1 MGAHG
6 GLRESKV
13 VCLRN
18 MVGAEEVDESLEE
31 EIEGEC
37 SKYGEVENVIIYN
50 VSFFAVLRIH
60 FILIWIRILLQ
71 IRPKIEKISTFV
83 LLFFSYKKN
92 ISPKYVLFC
101 YLWGKY

>member
-50 VSFFAVLRIH
+50 VSFFAVLRIR

-71 IRPKIEKISTFV
+71 IQENINFCFTF
-83 LLFFSYKKN
+83 FF
-92 ISPKYVLFC
+92 L
-101 YLWGKY
+101 